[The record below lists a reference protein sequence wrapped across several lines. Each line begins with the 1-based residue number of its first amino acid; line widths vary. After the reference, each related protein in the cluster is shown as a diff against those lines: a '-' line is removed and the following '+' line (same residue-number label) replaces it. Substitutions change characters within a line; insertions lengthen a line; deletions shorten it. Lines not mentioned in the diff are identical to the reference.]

1 MVLFITL
8 LLSFTERNM
17 PIEHSLM
24 DILFET
30 VSALGTTGVTT
41 GITPYL
47 SKTGRII
54 IIIAMFMGRIGPISI
69 VIALTKKQNQ
79 KKYQLQ
85 YAEEQ
90 IIVG

>member
-1 MVLFITL
+1 VLLMTL
-8 LLSFTERNM
+8 LLSYTERNM
-17 PIEHSLM
+17 AIEHNFM

-30 VSALGTTGVTT
+30 TSALGTTGITT

-47 SKTGRII
+47 SNIGRII

-79 KKYQLQ
+79 NKYQLQ